1 MPVDS
6 GPTSVAFSPTGDQAY
21 VTTTGDNKVSVITVA
36 TGAVGTQISLT
47 GITRP
52 AIVAFRPN
60 GDRAYVANYGSGT
73 VSVISEPVG

>member
-1 MPVDS
+1 
-6 GPTSVAFSPTGDQAY
+6 
-21 VTTTGDNKVSVITVA
+21 VSVITVA
-36 TGAVGTQISLT
+36 TGAVETQISLT